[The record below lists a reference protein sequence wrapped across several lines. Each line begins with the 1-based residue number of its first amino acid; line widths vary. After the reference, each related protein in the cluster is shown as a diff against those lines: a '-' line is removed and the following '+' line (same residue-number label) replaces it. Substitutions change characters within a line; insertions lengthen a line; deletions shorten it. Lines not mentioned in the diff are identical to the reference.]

1 MNQREEQGGEQADNV
16 SMPMTMLIQLQK
28 EFEMLKKSNE
38 EELSVLRAEKAR
50 MRRKLQEETVLNS
63 SFETVQLRAQVNE
76 RIHHNESSQTKKRL
90 LEDSEVF
97 AGTSSRKHPFY
108 DVIVDTPLPDNRKNL
123 TIDKYDGSTD
133 PDEHIAIYTT
143 QISLYTWNDVVM
155 CRVFPTTLRGA
166 TLSWFTRLPPLS
178 IDCFDTLVE
187 KFGA

>member
-16 SMPMTMLIQLQK
+16 SMPMTMLVQLQK

-38 EELSVLRAEKAR
+38 EELSMLRAENAR

-97 AGTSSRKHPFY
+97 AGTSSRKHLFY
-108 DVIVDTPLPDNRKNL
+108 DVIVYTPLPDNWKNL
-123 TIDKYDGSTD
+123 TIDKYDGSSD

-143 QISLYTWNDVVM
+143 QISLYTWNDAVK
-155 CRVFPTTLRGA
+155 CRAVSYTHLTLPTNRE
-166 TLSWFTRLPPLS
+166 
-178 IDCFDTLVE
+178 V
-187 KFGA
+187 

>member
-1 MNQREEQGGEQADNV
+1 MNQREEQGGEQTNNINT
-16 SMPMTMLIQLQK
+16 PMAMLVQLQK
-28 EFEMLKKSNE
+28 EFDLLKNNNE
-38 EELSVLRAEKAR
+38 EELSMLRAEKAH

-63 SFETVQLRAQVNE
+63 SFETVQPRAQVNE
-76 RIHHNESSQTKKRL
+76 RIHHNESSQTKRRL
-90 LEDSEVF
+90 LENSGVF

-108 DVIVDTPLPDNRKNL
+108 DVIVDTPLPDNWKKL

-143 QISLYTWNDVVM
+143 QISLYTWNDAVM
-155 CRVFPTTLRGA
+155 CRVFPTTLKGA

-178 IDCFDTLVE
+178 VDCFDTLVE